1 MSSASLTVM
10 EEERTEEQRR
20 DESSD
25 GRYFVR
31 QATGLVRQ
39 FSAIDVFTWSIIFFP
54 WLTSWAGIFWVTPDY
69 YQNVNYYA
77 SLAVWAVIAVVI
89 VLLYWQLTS
98 VMPRSGGDY
107 VFISRVLSSPLG
119 FIASFLFFVAI
130 LISAGSGS
138 YWAFSEAGTQLSFA
152 GQVLGDKGIVSLGN
166 FVTPGVS
173 SSPTTLMAVGIAI
186 LAIGAVLV
194 TAGGR
199 LFRLVVY
206 SFFGYGVFTMLLVM
220 VIFLTSSHA
229 DFVSAYNGYFQG
241 GVSKVFSDAA
251 GAGYFP
257 GASLA
262 NLGAVV
268 PLLFVSIGPYPVMQF
283 VGGEIRRPR
292 TSLLYGLVLA
302 EAASIAIWFGLTY
315 MLDKVIGLPFIE
327 AWAIQNGGGAPLSTV
342 PTAFAT
348 VLNPSSLLLWLIV
361 VGLFIGNIGWS
372 WLSLVFISRL
382 FLAWSFDR
390 VMPQWLSKVSGRFH
404 TPVNAIVL
412 GAALALIPMYL
423 QYFTSFISA
432 QVNAIFFYSV
442 VWFLAA
448 ISAALLPFTRREVY
462 ESATGRKRSGIPPLS
477 VLGAVAAALFAYLG
491 YNSITNPAVGP
502 FQLSAEMVVGVVIL
516 IPAGIYLLSYRYHKA
531 RGVDLRLAQSQLPP
545 E

>member
-1 MSSASLTVM
+1 MTA
-10 EEERTEEQRR
+10 EEGGTDEQPRV
-20 DESSD
+20 EPEV
-25 GRYFVR
+25 GGYFVR

-39 FSAIDVFTWSIIFFP
+39 FSTLDVFTWSIIFFP
-54 WLTSWAGIFWVTPDY
+54 WLTSWAGIFWVVPDY

-89 VLLYWQLTS
+89 VLLYWQLTT

-119 FIASFLFFVAI
+119 FVASFLFFVAI
-130 LISAGSGS
+130 LVSAGSGS

-152 GQVLGDKGIVSLGN
+152 GTVLGDKGIVSLGN
-166 FVTPGVS
+166 FITPWLS
-173 SSPTTLMAVGIAI
+173 SSPSVLMAAGIAI
-186 LAIGAVLV
+186 LAVGATLV
-194 TAGGR
+194 VVGGR
-199 LFRLVVY
+199 VFRLVVY

-220 VIFLTSSHA
+220 IIFLTSGHSA
-229 DFVSAYNGYFQG
+229 FVSAYNSYVQG
-241 GVSKVFSDAA
+241 GVTKVFSDAA
-251 GAGYFP
+251 GSGYVP
-257 GASLA
+257 GSSLA
-262 NLGAVV
+262 SLGAVV

-292 TSLLYGLVLA
+292 KSLLYGLVLA
-302 EAASIAIWFGLTY
+302 EATSIALWFGLTY
-315 MLDKVIGLPFIE
+315 MLDRVIGLPFIE
-327 AWAIQNGGGAPLSTV
+327 AWAIQNGGGGASLSTV

-361 VGLFIGNIGWS
+361 IGLFIGNIGWS

-390 VMPQWLSKVSGRFH
+390 VMPQRLAKVSDRFH

-412 GAALALIPMYL
+412 AAFLALIPMYL
-423 QYFTSFISA
+423 QYFSSFITA

-448 ISAALLPFTRREVY
+448 VSAVLLPFTRRDVY
-462 ESATGRKRSGIPPLS
+462 ESATGGKRRGVPVIS
-477 VLGAVAAALFAYLG
+477 VLGVVAAALFAYLG
-491 YNSITNPAVGP
+491 YNSIANPAVGP
-502 FQLSAEMVVGVVIL
+502 FEQSTQIVVGLVVLVPI
-516 IPAGIYLLSYRYHKA
+516 GIYALSYRYHKSK
-531 RGVDLRLAQSQLPP
+531 GIDLRLLQSQIPP